1 MARGKN
7 KTTEQKLADAI
18 SKKESLK
25 QELKETES
33 IISGLERQLK
43 EEELTKLSEIISTS
57 NYTIQEV
64 IDLITSSKEHTA

>member
-7 KTTEQKLADAI
+7 KTTKQKLADAI
-18 SKKESLK
+18 SKKESLE

-33 IISGLERQLK
+33 IISELEKQVK
-43 EEELTKLSEIISTS
+43 EEELAKLSEIISTS

-64 IDLITSSKEHTA
+64 IDLITSSKEYTA